1 MLGKLYAKW
10 MYAWET
16 ALTTRDTNRIV
27 RPLEWGEDWL
37 AEFVAGAGLDV
48 EGAKRVSRE
57 AGSSASLRSG
67 RNDNVEASDD
77 FERMIRLN
85 ESIVGRAEEFFGYE
99 TPK

>member
-37 AEFVAGAGLDV
+37 AEFVAGAGLGDA
-48 EGAKRVSRE
+48 GSGGIGRE
-57 AGSSASLRSG
+57 ADSSTPLRFG
-67 RNDNVEASDD
+67 RNDTSVKGEE
-77 FERMIRLN
+77 FERMVRLN
-85 ESIVGRAEEFFGYE
+85 ESIVARAEEFFGYE
-99 TPK
+99 TP